1 VKTCQIFPQWF
12 IALLSLG
19 LLGGFVDAASGQPP
33 SDTAPETAWQ
43 SAAIAHAQAMRSFRD
58 SDNGAQ
64 PTPSEIPKLVA
75 DFDATGLI
83 ATYQPSG
90 PTHTANN
97 PFFQV
102 LGTNERTCLTCR
114 EPQTGWSVSAQSV
127 QARFTASDGSDPIFR
142 LVDGA
147 TCPSDDVSTYAAK
160 QQAFGLL
167 LEKGLIRIGLPLP
180 SSAEFIVEAVNDP
193 YDCTTS
199 PVNRSDRQLDRHCFG
214 LSPSSSGNQY
224 RLLEHDHVGWPRAEP
239 GEPSHGCHA
248 WSCAGG

>member
-1 VKTCQIFPQWF
+1 VKTCQIFLQWF
-12 IALLSLG
+12 IALLPLG

-127 QARFTASDGSDPIFR
+127 QARFHRKRWQRSYLPIGRWRDLPKRRCFYLCR
-142 LVDGA
+142 EA
-147 TCPSDDVSTYAAK
+147 TSLWIAAR
-160 QQAFGLL
+160 
-167 LEKGLIRIGLPLP
+167 ERI
-180 SSAEFIVEAVNDP
+180 DP
-193 YDCTTS
+193 YRLAIAFQRGVHRRSSERPLRLHHQSDK
-199 PVNRSDRQLDRHCFG
+199 PV
-214 LSPSSSGNQY
+214 
-224 RLLEHDHVGWPRAEP
+224 
-239 GEPSHGCHA
+239 
-248 WSCAGG
+248 